1 MKRAANSTVCLINL
15 GCAKNLVD
23 SEVLLGQ
30 LATSGYVPYPDLE
43 KADIIIINTCGFIE
57 PSRQESQRAIRLA
70 LKKKKSFP
78 SKIVGVIGCYVEM
91 AKEQL
96 SRCFPQVDFW
106 LGVKELGSLLE
117 AIEGNKIKCSRYSF
131 LYDDRMPRILST
143 PSVWAYVKI
152 AEGCSHKCSFCT
164 IPSIKGPYRSRSMAS
179 IVREVK
185 DLVELGVKEVNLISQ
200 DTTYFGRDR
209 FKRSQLSR
217 LLEELIKI
225 PKLTWIRWL
234 YGFPEE
240 VDDSLIA
247 VMTDRKI
254 CPYFDLP
261 FQHSHPQVLRQ
272 MRRGFSGH
280 QALQLM
286 AKIRKKIPDAVF
298 RTSLIVGF
306 PGEGQRE
313 FQDLL
318 NFVREAEFDHLGVF
332 LYSREKGT
340 TAYKLGDPV
349 PLEEKKRRK
358 ELIMSLQA
366 EISRKK
372 LSRFLGQ
379 RLEVLFD
386 GTSNRQ
392 KTIFYGRSRYQ
403 APEVDGV
410 VKVTNFKNRK
420 PPFPGIYLVEIIGY
434 GQYDL
439 RGKIIDDK
447 VIN

>member
-1 MKRAANSTVCLINL
+1 MKEKAKPTVCLINL

-30 LATSGYVPYPDLE
+30 LAASGYIPYAEPE
-43 KADIIIINTCGFIE
+43 KADLIIINTCGFIDL
-57 PSRQESQRAIRLA
+57 SRQESHRAIKFA
-70 LKKKKSFP
+70 LKMKKNFP
-78 SKIVGVIGCYVEM
+78 PKVVGVIGCYVEM
-91 AKEQL
+91 AREQL
-96 SRCFPQVDFW
+96 SRRFPQVDFW

-117 AIEGNKIKCSRYSF
+117 AIRGEKIKCSRHTF
-131 LYDDRMPRILST
+131 LYNEKMPRILST

-164 IPSIKGPYRSRSMAS
+164 IPYIKGPYRSRSIAS

-185 DLVELGVKEVNLISQ
+185 NLVELGVKEVNLISQ

-209 FKRSQLSR
+209 SKRSQLSH
-217 LLEELIKI
+217 LLGELIKI
-225 PKLTWIRWL
+225 PKLHWIRWL

-261 FQHSHPQVLRQ
+261 FQHSHPQVLRR
-272 MRRGFSGH
+272 MRRGFDGR

-286 AKIRKKIPDAVF
+286 TKIRKKIPDAVF

-306 PGEGQRE
+306 PGEGQKE

-340 TAYKLGDPV
+340 PAYKLGDPV
-349 PLEEKKRRK
+349 PLEEKKKRK
-358 ELIMSLQA
+358 QLIMSIQA

-372 LSRFLGQ
+372 LCRFLGQ
-379 RLEVLFD
+379 KLEVLID
-386 GTSNRQ
+386 GRSNRQ
-392 KTIFYGRSRYQ
+392 QTVFYGRTRYQ
-403 APEVDGV
+403 APEVDGF
-410 VKVTNFKNRK
+410 VKVGQFNSQK
-420 PPFPGIYLVEIIGY
+420 PPSPGIFIVEITGH

-439 RGKIIDDK
+439 RGKIINDSFS
-447 VIN
+447 